1 MLQGPI
7 MKKIKDL
14 FIIQQTNVSPL
25 RSFIIE
31 SLNEAVIAEIDTP
44 LYEYLDKNKDK
55 LLALDTYTEGDPVV
69 ATDDIAPVDT
79 THGKVIN
86 SGEKTGKLN
95 TDFEN
100 DEYSKPEHHQTRKDA
115 IANESCDDKLQEKN
129 CLALA
134 DDSTLTKVK
143 IKKWKDVEESVSNRI
158 GKKVLAVFPEN
169 SCNPESKEL
178 HEEKEMTPEQLK
190 KREEIVMALKKNRHE
205 LQKRYGDRWESV
217 MYAIATKKA
226 LEESLSEMADNII
239 FNEKTDDG
247 SIQIHES
254 ESGYTVYKND
264 KHGDPVYSKEFK
276 TIKEAESVVM
286 QIMNE

>member
-1 MLQGPI
+1 M
-7 MKKIKDL
+7 KIKDL
-14 FIIQQTNVSPL
+14 FPIEKSENINPL

-31 SLNEAVIAEIDTP
+31 SFNETQIAEVDTI

-69 ATDDIAPVDT
+69 ASDNIKPAETK
-79 THGKVIN
+79 HGQVIN
-86 SGEKTGKLN
+86 KGEQSGELN
-95 TDFEN
+95 VEFED
-100 DEYSKPEHHQTRKDA
+100 DEYNKPDHHPTRKDA
-115 IANESCDDKLQEKN
+115 VANESCDDKLQEKN

-143 IKKWKDVEESVSNRI
+143 IKKWKDVEESVSKRI
-158 GKKVLAVFPEN
+158 SKKVLAVFPEN
-169 SCNPESKEL
+169 SCSPDSKEL

-205 LQKRYGDRWESV
+205 LQNRYGNRWEAV

-239 FNEKTDDG
+239 FNEKTDNG
-247 SIQIHES
+247 SIQIHKT

-286 QIMNE
+286 QMLNE

>member
-1 MLQGPI
+1 M
-7 MKKIKDL
+7 KIKDL
-14 FIIQQTNVSPL
+14 FPIEKSENINPL

-31 SLNEAVIAEIDTP
+31 SFNETQIAEVDTI

-69 ATDDIAPVDT
+69 ASDSIKPIETK
-79 THGKVIN
+79 HGQVIN
-86 SGEKTGKLN
+86 KGEQSGELN
-95 TDFEN
+95 VDFE
-100 DEYSKPEHHQTRKDA
+100 DSEYNKPDHHPTRKDA
-115 IANESCDDKLQEKN
+115 VANESCDDKLQEKN

-143 IKKWKDVEESVSNRI
+143 IKKWKDVEESVSKRI
-158 GKKVLAVFPEN
+158 SKRVLAVFPEN
-169 SCNPESKEL
+169 ACSPESKEL

-190 KREEIVMALKKNRHE
+190 KREEIVIALKKNHHE
-205 LQKRYGDRWESV
+205 LQKRYGVRWEAV

-247 SIQIHES
+247 SIQIHKS

-286 QIMNE
+286 QMLNE